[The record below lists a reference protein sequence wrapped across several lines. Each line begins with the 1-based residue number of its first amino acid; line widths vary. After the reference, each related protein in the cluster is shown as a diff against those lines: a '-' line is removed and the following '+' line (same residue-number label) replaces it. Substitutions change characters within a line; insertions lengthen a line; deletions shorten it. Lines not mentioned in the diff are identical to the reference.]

1 MDTLKRVMIVEDD
14 PLLSIVEEKLITK
27 LGYEVVGKSTSGEM
41 VLDIFDDVS
50 PDILIMDIQLSGE
63 LNGIQTVKKLRE
75 NHIDVP
81 VIFLS
86 GDDQSSVLNKAREVD
101 CVDFLLKP
109 VTAFTLSAP
118 LKKAASKST
127 SKAQFAA

>member
-1 MDTLKRVMIVEDD
+1 MIVEDD

-27 LGYEVVGKSTSGEM
+27 LGYEVVGKSTSGEK
-41 VLDIFDDVS
+41 VLDIFEDIS

-63 LNGIQTVKKLRE
+63 LDGIQTVKKLRE

-86 GDDQSSVLNKAREVD
+86 GDDQSKVMNKAREVE

-127 SKAQFAA
+127 SKAQYAA